1 MKTNEL
7 MIGDF
12 IYQHHPKDNTPHIVK
27 VSVDTLDL
35 MDRMKIGFIQKKS
48 PLYRIIEPIPL
59 TQEIL
64 EKNGFEK
71 QQGYIGSVFAFDD
84 DDKDAH
90 VLIHPKEDNYT
101 RGAYTYIHVEH
112 GCLSL
117 DELPLEYIHELQHVF
132 KLCGIEKE
140 INL

>member
-1 MKTNEL
+1 MKEEL
-7 MIGDF
+7 KIKDVMIGDWVDVRNNAA
-12 IYQHHPKDNTPHIVK
+12 PNTPHLERITPSHFLRDEYWYGIEIVA
-27 VSVDTLDL
+27 
-35 MDRMKIGFIQKKS
+35 
-48 PLYRIIEPIPL
+48 
-59 TQEIL
+59 EIL

-90 VLIHPKEDNYT
+90 VIIHPKEDNYT
-101 RGAYTYIHVEH
+101 RGAYTYIHIEH

-117 DELPLEYIHELQHVF
+117 DELPIEYIHELQHALR
-132 KLCGIEKE
+132 LCKIDKE